1 MWPHLGPIRTYGI
14 FYLLG
19 LVLYLLVGR
28 RLAKRYG
35 LRRRVWI
42 VAGICYLLGMT
53 VGAKALFDL
62 RHGHLDI
69 SALLQASHYMR
80 GGLWG
85 GLLAYFALA
94 VPAVLLLTRARR
106 SALDLVA
113 ESLPAP
119 WVLAKLGCFFN
130 GCCHGKPSSLPW
142 AVTFPE
148 SARGAPAGVSLHP
161 TQLYEAGVML
171 VILVALAMLR
181 SDRWRG
187 TKLPWFLVL
196 YGVGRAAT
204 DMLRGDVERYTYIG
218 PITLTQLLCLAA
230 AAAAAVLLMTR
241 AVRARPGLER
251 D

>member
-1 MWPHLGPIRTYGI
+1 MWPQLGPVRTYGV

-19 LVLYLLVGR
+19 SVLHFIVGR

-53 VGAKALFDL
+53 IGAKVLFDI

-69 SALLQASHYMR
+69 SALLQAGHYMQ

-94 VPAVLLLTRARR
+94 VPAVLLLTGNRR
-106 SALDLVA
+106 PALDLVA
-113 ESLPAP
+113 ESLPVP
-119 WVLAKLGCFFN
+119 WILAKLGCFFN
-130 GCCHGKPSSLPW
+130 GCCHGRPCSLPW
-142 AVTFPE
+142 AVTFPDG
-148 SARGAPAGVSLHP
+148 ARGAPAGVSLHP
-161 TQLYEAGVML
+161 TQLYEVGVML
-171 VILVALAMLR
+171 AILVALAMLR

-187 TKLPWFLVL
+187 TKLLWFLVL

-230 AAAAAVLLMTR
+230 AGVAAVLLMTR
-241 AVRARPGLER
+241 AVRARTGIER
-251 D
+251 E